1 MGLSDTGMQVT
12 LTLIYLNIIPGTQ
25 CDYKL
30 SEQAE
35 DTKHMSEAFG
45 ALYTWGFHALLNLI

>member
-1 MGLSDTGMQVT
+1 MGLPDTGMQVT
-12 LTLIYLNIIPGTQ
+12 LTLICLNIILGSQ

-45 ALYTWGFHALLNLI
+45 ALYT